1 MNNKL
6 VYTIIHTITA
16 VIIIVLCYNFVRS
29 SPTPP
34 VDEVVTD
41 TVTYHDTIPYYMP
54 VPKDSIVLRYRAVS
68 LPVNKYNNTHTDTIA
83 DKSMQRVESDSAEVV
98 IPITQRIYE
107 DSTYKAFVSGYE
119 PKLDSIFVYQKTTVI
134 NHYIREHSKRWGL
147 GVQLGYGINSNGL
160 HPYIGVG
167 VNYNIFRW

>member
-1 MNNKL
+1 MAICGMIALGYALFCHIK
-6 VYTIIHTITA
+6 
-16 VIIIVLCYNFVRS
+16 VLSISCR
-29 SPTPP
+29 
-34 VDEVVTD
+34 EMVTD
-41 TVTYHDTIPYYMP
+41 TITYRDTIPYYVP
-54 VPKDSIVLRYRAVS
+54 VPKDSLILKHKTVF
-68 LPVNKYNNTHTDTIA
+68 LPLKKNDTI
-83 DKSMQRVESDSAEVV
+83 KSLCKNVEQVERDSAEVE
-98 IPITQRIYE
+98 IPITQKIYE
-107 DSTYKAFVSGYE
+107 DSTFKAWVSGYE